1 MKNILL
7 IFPLM
12 ACVGCNQQQSNT
24 DSCALLDSLGISV
37 SATENREYS
46 YTDKKSGYWYGT
58 THQDSTFSGRDGTLP
73 KNGFCRITNWAWT
86 RIS

>member
-46 YTDKKSGYWYGT
+46 YTDLNSA
-58 THQDSTFSGRDGTLP
+58 TLL
-73 KNGFCRITNWAWT
+73 
-86 RIS
+86 